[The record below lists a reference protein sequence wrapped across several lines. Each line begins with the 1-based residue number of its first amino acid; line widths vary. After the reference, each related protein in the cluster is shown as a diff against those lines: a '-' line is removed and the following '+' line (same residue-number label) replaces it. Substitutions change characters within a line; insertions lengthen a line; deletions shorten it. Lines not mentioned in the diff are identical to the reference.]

1 MTHGL
6 NAVLSHAGLM
16 VCGLAL
22 LANLVDER
30 LIALPYP
37 ATTGAWTD
45 HAYQARFNLPHARPQ
60 VDRFRRW
67 LLAECRQT
75 QDWLEHQA
83 SQGCA

>member
-1 MTHGL
+1 
-6 NAVLSHAGLM
+6 M

-22 LANLVDER
+22 LSHLVDER
-30 LIALPYP
+30 HLALPYP
-37 ATTGAWTD
+37 VATGAWTD

-75 QDWLEHQA
+75 QDWLGKLTSEK
-83 SQGCA
+83 GL